1 MTDKELKE
9 KILAEIERL
18 KDECYYSTIVP
29 KTYMT
34 MAYDNILTFINSLS
48 EESEI
53 EVSYNEKINEAH
65 RLGREEGMFLAK
77 TMFKEP
83 VSEDLEEAA
92 KHYLY
97 SNILYDDVYV
107 GNPTD
112 KDCIEMFKAGAQ
124 WQKQQMMKDAVEVQ
138 VNPLLGETF
147 VGCMVNGYKV
157 GDKVKLIIIKED

>member
-48 EESEI
+48 EE
-53 EVSYNEKINEAH
+53 
-65 RLGREEGMFLAK
+65 
-77 TMFKEP
+77 P

-112 KDCIEMFKAGAQ
+112 KDCIKMFKAGAQ